1 MNLMRTSLIGLIVFG
16 AAHAASAQQT
26 SVDFGATSAPS
37 VQQTSVD
44 VKRLPIDLTKVTR
57 ELRQSAATE
66 SRSGLNLRYRIDV
79 YGQAP
84 RIELFTKEDNIEYG
98 RAPYGAPTH
107 QEMIDHVT
115 PQEYRA
121 PYADIGNLIRW
132 INDKKNK

>member
-1 MNLMRTSLIGLIVFG
+1 MTLIRASFLGLLVLG
-16 AAHAASAQQT
+16 TAHAASA
-26 SVDFGATSAPS
+26 
-37 VQQTSVD
+37 QQTSVD
-44 VKRLPIDLTKVTR
+44 VKRLPIDLAKVTR
-57 ELRQSAATE
+57 DLKQSAATE

-84 RIELFTKEDNIEYG
+84 RIELFTKEDNIGYG
-98 RAPYGAPTH
+98 RAPYGAPSH

-132 INDKKNK
+132 INDKKQK

>member
-1 MNLMRTSLIGLIVFG
+1 MKLWQVSLIGLLLFG
-16 AAHAASAQQT
+16 AADKAFA
-26 SVDFGATSAPS
+26 
-37 VQQTSVD
+37 QQTSVD
-44 VKRLPIDLTKVTR
+44 VKRLPIDLAKVTR

-66 SRSGLNLRYRIDV
+66 SRTGLNIRYRVDV

-84 RIELFTKEDNIEYG
+84 RIEIFTKQDNLATG
-98 RAPYGAPTH
+98 PVPWGAPSH

-132 INDKKNK
+132 LNDRSKK